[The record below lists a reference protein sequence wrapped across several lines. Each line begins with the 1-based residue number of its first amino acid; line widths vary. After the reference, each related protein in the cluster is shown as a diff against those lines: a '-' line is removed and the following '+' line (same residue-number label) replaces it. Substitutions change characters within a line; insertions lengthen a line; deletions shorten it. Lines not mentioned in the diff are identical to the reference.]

1 MLGVLQVLRQPRSP
15 SFLVTPKGEQIMEQT
30 FISSLSRPFYILL
43 VLNAGAIVWGIMRWL
58 AEPWHRGAIDFVVFW
73 AVLDTLLLLAAL
85 GAMLERPQRRTEP
98 RAAFRES
105 LVAEYDGAKMRV
117 TGVDASRSGIKIHM
131 TRDDFQAVL
140 QCLNIP
146 SWPRHD
152 RVPKDIL
159 CRFSQATWHMHFPEG
174 GSLACVLRNVAFNQ
188 PKERYDLGFNYIFE
202 SSTDER
208 LAVAAAFG
216 DSARLQRNVDYRHG
230 GKSVPAAFWYLI
242 RLGFHHGSLHIV
254 YLIRNML
261 GRGWLVC
268 TRILTK
274 ET

>member
-1 MLGVLQVLRQPRSP
+1 MQ
-15 SFLVTPKGEQIMEQT
+15 
-30 FISSLSRPFYILL
+30 
-43 VLNAGAIVWGIMRWL
+43 
-58 AEPWHRGAIDFVVFW
+58 
-73 AVLDTLLLLAAL
+73 
-85 GAMLERPQRRTEP
+85 
-98 RAAFRES
+98 
-105 LVAEYDGAKMRV
+105 V

-131 TRDDFQAVL
+131 TQDDFQTVL
-140 QCLNIP
+140 TMSGHSP
-146 SWPRHD
+146 SWSAHD
-152 RVPKDIL
+152 SVPKDIL
-159 CRFSQATWHMHFPEG
+159 CRLSLVTWHMHFPEA
-174 GSLACVLRNVAFNQ
+174 GSLACVLRNVSFDQKN
-188 PKERYDLGFNYIFE
+188 ERYDIGFNYIFE

-208 LAVAAAFG
+208 LAVATAFG
-216 DSARLQRNVDYRHG
+216 DSARLQRNLDYRHG